1 MGGSILLQSDN
12 PIRLLKICFN
22 FSYVFLGGVLVRLR
36 ISIGRIVLKS
46 KLLKM
51 LFPCISPRFSLK
63 YSSNRAQNA
72 HNTHVQGE
80 LKAGKLY
87 FLNNSSI
94 LGFLRNE

>member
-1 MGGSILLQSDN
+1 
-12 PIRLLKICFN
+12 
-22 FSYVFLGGVLVRLR
+22 
-36 ISIGRIVLKS
+36 
-46 KLLKM
+46 M